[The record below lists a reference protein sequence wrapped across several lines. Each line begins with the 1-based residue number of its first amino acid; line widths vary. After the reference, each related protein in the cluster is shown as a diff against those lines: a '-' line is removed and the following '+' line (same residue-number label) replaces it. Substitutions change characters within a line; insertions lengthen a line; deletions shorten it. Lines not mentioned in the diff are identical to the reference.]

1 MQLFKTFFHPRTK
14 KLNSK
19 SFSMESGKAHG
30 KKSMKSSNLRT
41 CRAEEQE
48 NPVKCRFK
56 FVVGVKRS
64 NIADRESIP
73 PRLLSLSTLLF
84 TIRFSDSASF
94 RSYTFSSAR
103 SGPSPHSHK
112 ILFIYPTGLAVM
124 QR

>member
-1 MQLFKTFFHPRTK
+1 
-14 KLNSK
+14 
-19 SFSMESGKAHG
+19 
-30 KKSMKSSNLRT
+30 
-41 CRAEEQE
+41 
-48 NPVKCRFK
+48 VKCRFK